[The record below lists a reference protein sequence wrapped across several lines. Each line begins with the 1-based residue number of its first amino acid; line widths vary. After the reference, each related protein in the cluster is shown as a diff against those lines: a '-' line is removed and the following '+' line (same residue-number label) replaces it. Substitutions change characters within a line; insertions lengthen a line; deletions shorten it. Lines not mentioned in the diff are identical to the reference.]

1 MIMKT
6 ILSTLVALSVLA
18 GAAATSVQAA
28 EFGSR
33 DYWVE
38 RDANQN

>member
-18 GAAATSVQAA
+18 GVAATSAQAA
-28 EFGSR
+28 TFGSQE
-33 DYWVE
+33 YWVE
-38 RDANQN
+38 RDRNAN

>member
-1 MIMKT
+1 MTMKT

-18 GAAATSVQAA
+18 GATVSSVQAA

-33 DYWVE
+33 DYWIE
-38 RDANQN
+38 RDANTN

>member
-18 GAAATSVQAA
+18 GVAASTAQAA
-28 EFGSR
+28 DFGSR
-33 DYWVE
+33 GFWVE

>member
-18 GAAATSVQAA
+18 GAAATSAQAA
-28 EFGSR
+28 TFGSTS
-33 DYWVE
+33 YWIE
-38 RDANQN
+38 RDTNAN

>member
-18 GAAATSVQAA
+18 GVAASTAQAA
-28 EFGSR
+28 DFGSR
-33 DYWVE
+33 DYWIE
-38 RDANQN
+38 RDANTN

>member
-18 GAAATSVQAA
+18 GVAASTAQAA

-38 RDANQN
+38 RDQNLN

>member
-28 EFGSR
+28 DFGSR
-33 DYWVE
+33 DYWIE
-38 RDANQN
+38 RNTQQN

>member
-1 MIMKT
+1 MKT

-18 GAAATSVQAA
+18 GVAASTAQAA
-28 EFGSR
+28 DFGSR

-38 RDANQN
+38 RDANSN

>member
-1 MIMKT
+1 MRT

-18 GAAATSVQAA
+18 GVAATSAQAA

-33 DYWVE
+33 DYWVQH
-38 RDANQN
+38 DANMN

>member
-18 GAAATSVQAA
+18 GVAATSAQAA
-28 EFGSR
+28 GFGSQQ
-33 DYWVE
+33 YWIE
-38 RDANQN
+38 RDRNAN

>member
-18 GAAATSVQAA
+18 GVAASTAQAA
-28 EFGSR
+28 GFGSR
-33 DYWVE
+33 DYWIE
-38 RDANQN
+38 RDANTN